1 MTPVSVVVPCFNEA
15 GRLPVERF
23 ERGLAE
29 LPDVAFVFVDDGST
43 DATAAMLERLRTG
56 APDRV
61 RVLRLPRNVGKGET
75 VRAGVL
81 DALQRDARYVGYW
94 DADLATP
101 LKAIGT
107 FREVLEAHPELE
119 MVFGARVQL
128 LGREIRRRALRH
140 YLGRAFATVVS
151 LTLRLA
157 IYDTQCGAKLFRV
170 TAFLPEL
177 FREPFLT
184 RWVFDVEIIARLIRA
199 RRGTNR
205 PQPEAVIYEYPLESW
220 VNGAGSKVRGLD
232 FVRAMGDVLRIYRH
246 YLAPRAWTA
255 PRPT

>member
-1 MTPVSVVVPCFNEA
+1 VTAVSVVIPCFNEA

-23 ERGLAE
+23 ERSLAE
-29 LPDVAFVFVDDGST
+29 LADVAFVFVDDGST

-61 RVLRLPRNVGKGET
+61 RVLRLPRNVGKGEA
-75 VRAGVL
+75 VRAGLL

-151 LTLRLA
+151 LMLRLA

-184 RWVFDVEIIARLIRA
+184 RWVFDVEIIARLIRQVG
-199 RRGTNR
+199 RDS
-205 PQPEAVIYEYPLESW
+205 AVHSIYELPLVEW
-220 VNGAGSKVRGLD
+220 HDVHGSKVRPRDYIRGLRD
-232 FVRAMGDVLRIYRH
+232 LWKIHRAYNARG
-246 YLAPRAWTA
+246 
-255 PRPT
+255 